1 MKLLVFYPYVPYPL
15 NRGAH
20 YRLYHLLKG
29 LARDHAVDLIALS
42 ENFEGYNH
50 KDIFEEFCGRVH
62 FVAFNHPAWEK
73 FFPRRILNALPS
85 TIAHW
90 TIPAVERALD
100 EMLSTGNYDAVHIC
114 DIVLAQYFL
123 KKNRRWPLIV
133 DRTRVDLQ
141 YQLMEQKRMKF
152 SLKSRALNLENLAKL
167 WNYERAVAQASRFQ
181 VVCGP
186 DDESFTRKYISKQ
199 VPVSVIPNGVD
210 LSYFNPE
217 SSTEARDA
225 HPTVVFCGA
234 MDYNPNVDALRWY
247 FSEIHGLVKARIPEL
262 RVLIVG
268 KDPIPEVKAYGIKA
282 GVEVTGGVPDVR
294 PYYRRAWVQIVP
306 IRIGG
311 GTRLKI
317 VESLGMKTA
326 VVSTTIGAQGLGL
339 RHGIDILLGDTVK
352 DFADQVIIALGDPA
366 LRLKLEEQGIESAR
380 TRLSWVGLGQQLS
393 DLYTRER
400 LGLPANP
407 SKTMPEPELVSGP

>member
-20 YRLYHLLKG
+20 YRLFYLLKG
-29 LARDHAVDLIALS
+29 LARNHDVDLLALS

-50 KDIFEEFCGRVH
+50 KEIFEEFCGRVH

-73 FFPRRILNALPS
+73 FFPRRILNPLPS

-100 EMLSTGNYDAVHIC
+100 EMLATGNYDAVHIC
-114 DIVLAQYFL
+114 DIVLAQYFM

-152 SLKSRALNLENLAKL
+152 SLKSRALNLENLTKL
-167 WNYERAVAQASRFQ
+167 WKYERDVARISRFQ

-186 DDESFTRKYISKQ
+186 DDKSFTRSYISKD
-199 VPVSVIPNGVD
+199 VAIHVIPNGVE

-217 SSTEARDA
+217 ASAEERSPN
-225 HPTVVFCGA
+225 PTILFCGA

-247 FSEIHGLVKARIPEL
+247 FSEIHDIIKTRIPTL

-268 KDPIPEVKAYGIKA
+268 KDPIPEVKAYAATA

-294 PYYRRAWVQIVP
+294 PFYRQAWLQIVP

-317 VESLGMKTA
+317 VESLGMKTT

-339 RHGIDILLGDTVK
+339 RHGHDILLADTAK
-352 DFADQVIIALGDPA
+352 EFANQVAIALGDPA
-366 LRLKLEEQGIESAR
+366 LRSKLEEQGIESVR
-380 TRLSWVGLGQQLS
+380 TRLSWSGLGQHLS
-393 DLYTRER
+393 DLYTHSG
-400 LGLPANP
+400 LGRPDQNQKPA
-407 SKTMPEPELVSGP
+407 SECELVAGA